1 MKRHIYENKKEFLAS
16 LAEVFNEKL
25 NATQAKQ
32 VIDFAEQYF
41 ENLPIEE
48 AIGRRFEDVYGA
60 VLSCWGFLQH
70 HELLHPKVHVFNPDL
85 EENGWQSTHT
95 ILAVLHEN
103 IPFLV
108 DSVRMAIGRRELT
121 IHSIHH
127 SVLYTTRSKSGELK
141 KLIPRSEA
149 DLSMS
154 GEALMYIEVDRLN
167 DSKALEKLRQTI
179 DNVLLEVRVA
189 VNDYQQMR
197 KNVIEIE
204 KEFSKKRKFISAEDN
219 SEAKEF
225 IEWLAA
231 DHFTFL
237 GYDEYEFM
245 PVGDDIEL
253 VRVKNSELGILK
265 SHNERPVKIK
275 LSQLPDKTKE
285 HLLKPDLFA
294 FAKSA
299 QRSIV
304 HRPAYPDYIS
314 IKKFNEKGEVIGER
328 RFLGL
333 YTALVYHQRHDQIPL
348 LRKKTAEIIR
358 RSGLDKRDHAGKELD
373 QILAIYPRDELFQIS
388 QDELFNVALG
398 ILYIQERRKI
408 RLFIREDA
416 YAQFVSALVFVPRD
430 IYSTDLRLKI
440 EAILREELDAVD
452 IEFTTHFSESALA
465 RTQFNIRVKQVDDRV
480 IDVDDLQNRV
490 IAAAQ
495 SWKDGLIEALYE
507 ANGEE
512 VANNYIH
519 LYENAFAASYREEFS
534 PRRAVIDIDHVASL
548 AKGRKVAMSFYRSL
562 EEDEHQLHFKLFHP
576 GDQLPLSDVLPIFEN
591 LGLKVMG
598 EHPYEVEDR
607 KGNVTWIHDFS
618 LMSYSM
624 RVVDIHKVR
633 KIFEELFQKVLNG
646 EAEND
651 NFNLL
656 ALGGYFDWRQVAVFR
671 AYSRYM
677 RQIRISNSQE
687 FIAQTLSGHIDI
699 CRILLSFFEARFNPE
714 QAGKKNKS
722 EATQQKLELEFNA
735 ALDNVPNLSEDKVL
749 RMYLDLMKATLR
761 TNFYQPDENGQ
772 AKSYFSFKFRPKL
785 IPDMPLPLPM
795 FEVFVYSPKVEGVH
809 LRGGKVARGGLRWS
823 DRFEDYRT
831 EVLGLVKA
839 QQVKNAVIVPVGAKG
854 GFVAKQLPE
863 NDREAFMKE
872 GIACYQTFIRG
883 LLDITD
889 NLVEGGVVPP
899 ENVIR
904 LDEDDYYLVVAA
916 DKGTATFSDIANG
929 IAKEYNFWLGDAF
942 ASGGSN
948 GYDHKKMGI
957 TARGAWVS
965 VERHFRELDLNP
977 VTTDF
982 TTIGIGDMAGD
993 VFGNGLLM
1001 SKHTKLVAAFN
1012 HIHIFIDPNPDAE
1025 ISFEERKR
1033 MFNLPRSSWEDY
1045 DTKLISPGGGVYSRA
1060 TKSISLSPEIKQLLG
1075 ITADR
1080 VPPNMLISY
1089 ILKAD
1094 VDLLWVGGIGTYFRA
1109 STETD
1114 ADVGDKANDGVRITG
1129 KELRCKVVG
1138 EGGNLGFTQRAR
1150 IEYALKGG
1158 RLNTDFIDNAGG
1170 VDCSD
1175 HEVNIKILLNEVVA
1189 NGDMTEKQRN
1199 ELLAGM
1205 TEAVAE
1211 LVLINNYRQTQA
1223 ISIASAEAA
1232 SRMEEYRR
1240 LISGFEAAGKLNRE
1254 LEFIPDDE
1262 AILERKSRK
1271 LGLTRPELSV
1281 LISYVKGD
1289 MKEQLIGSKLSA
1301 DDCLINET
1309 YKVFPKKVVD
1319 NYKVELGNHRLR
1331 REIVAT
1337 QIAND
1342 MVNHMGITFVD
1353 RLRMSTGASV
1363 SAISLAYII
1372 ARDVFKLEHW
1382 WEKIEDLDFK
1392 VSSEM
1397 QLEMM
1402 SELMRL
1408 IRRASRWLLRNRRSE
1423 LNVSSHQGDF
1433 LVGIE
1438 HISEH
1443 LNNYLIGEQKVTWQ
1457 EKYDSYLE
1465 AGVPADLASMAAGAT
1480 HMYSAMGIIEAQE
1493 LTGATLDQVAHLYY
1507 SLGDQLDLGWFA
1519 VQLNTLKPATHWQA
1533 LARETFRED
1542 LDWQQRALTVGV
1554 LRLKSAPQEMSERL
1568 ALWIDQHKEMVGRW
1582 KMMCTELKAAKAPEF
1597 AVYSVALRELLDLAQ
1612 STTHATPGGEL

>member
-1 MKRHIYENKKEFLAS
+1 MKRNIYENKKEFLAS
-16 LAEVFNEKL
+16 LSEVFNEKL
-25 NATQAKQ
+25 SPEQAGK
-32 VIDFAEQYF
+32 VVEFAHQYF

-60 VLSCWGFLQH
+60 VLSCWAFLNH
-70 HELLHPKVHVFNPDL
+70 HDSGHPKVHVFNPDL
-85 EENGWQSTHT
+85 EENGWQTTHT
-95 ILAVLHEN
+95 ILAVLHDN

-108 DSVRMAIGRRELT
+108 DSVRMAIAQRELT

-127 SVLYTTRSKSGELK
+127 SVLYTSRTKTGDLK
-141 KLIPRSEA
+141 KLIPRSEVDKKA
-149 DLSMS
+149 A
-154 GEALMYIEVDRLN
+154 GEALMYIEVDRLSDN
-167 DSKALEKLRQTI
+167 KALEQLHQAI
-179 DNVLLEVRVA
+179 ENVLLEVRVA

-197 KNVIEIE
+197 TNVLECE
-204 KEFSKKRKFISAEDN
+204 KEFKQKRKFVSPDESAE
-219 SEAKEF
+219 ALAF
-225 IEWLAA
+225 IDWLAA

-237 GYDEYEFM
+237 GYDEYEFNKA
-245 PVGDDIEL
+245 GDDVEI
-253 VRVKNSELGILK
+253 VRVKNSELGILR
-265 SHNERPVKIK
+265 SHNERPTKAK
-275 LSQLPDKTKE
+275 LSQLPQKTRE

-299 QRSIV
+299 QRSRV

-314 IKKFNEKGEVIGER
+314 IKKFNAKGEVIGER

-348 LRKKTAEIIR
+348 LRKKTAEVIA

-373 QILAIYPRDELFQIS
+373 QILAVYPRDELFQIS

-440 EAILREELDAVD
+440 EAILREELDALD
-452 IEFTTHFSESALA
+452 IEFTTHFSESSLA
-465 RTQFNIRVKQVDDRV
+465 RTQFNIRVKPVDDRV
-480 IDVDDLQNRV
+480 IDVDDLQARV

-495 SWKDGLIEALYE
+495 SWKDGLVAALYE

-512 VANNYIH
+512 TANNYIQ

-534 PRRAVIDIDHVASL
+534 PRRAVIDIEHIASL

-576 GDQLPLSDVLPIFEN
+576 EVQLPLSDVLPIFEN
-591 LGLKVMG
+591 LGLKVIG
-598 EHPYEVEDR
+598 EHPYEVVDR
-607 KGNVTWIHDFS
+607 KGQVTWIHDFS
-618 LMSYSM
+618 LISYS
-624 RVVDIHKVR
+624 RKVIDIHKVR
-633 KIFEELFQKVLNG
+633 KIFEELFQKVLAG

-677 RQIRISNSQE
+677 RQVRFSNSQE
-687 FIAQTLSGHIDI
+687 FIAQTLAGHIDI

-714 QAGKKNKS
+714 QAKSKNKA
-722 EATQQKLELEFNA
+722 EAVQQKLELEFNA
-735 ALDNVPNLSEDKVL
+735 ALDNVANLSEDKVL
-749 RMYLDLMKATLR
+749 RMFLDLIKATLR
-761 TNFYQPDENGQ
+761 TNFYQPDAAGMP
-772 AKSYFSFKFRPKL
+772 KSYFSFKFKPSL
-785 IPDMPLPLPM
+785 IPDMPLPMPM
-795 FEVFVYSPKVEGVH
+795 FEIFVYSPKVEGVH

-863 NDREAFMKE
+863 GDRDAFMKE

-889 NLVEGGVVPP
+889 NFKDGNVVPP

-904 LDEDDYYLVVAA
+904 QDPDDYYLVVAA

-929 IAKEYNFWLGDAF
+929 IARDYNFWLGDAF

-965 VERHFRELDLNP
+965 VERHFREIGLNP
-977 VTTDF
+977 ETTDF
-982 TTIGIGDMAGD
+982 TAIGIGDMAGD

-1012 HIHIFIDPNPDAE
+1012 HMHIFIDPNPDAAK
-1025 ISFEERKR
+1025 SFKERKR
-1033 MFNLPRSSWEDY
+1033 MFELPRSTWEDY
-1045 DTKLISPGGGVYSRA
+1045 DAKLISAGGGIFSRA
-1060 TKSISLSPEIKQLLG
+1060 SKSIALSPEIKQLLG
-1075 ITADR
+1075 IKADK

-1089 ILKAD
+1089 ILKAE
-1094 VDLLWVGGIGTYFRA
+1094 VDLLWVGGIGTYCRA
-1109 STETD
+1109 TTETD
-1114 ADVGDKANDGVRITG
+1114 ADVGDKANDGVRVTG
-1129 KELRCKVVG
+1129 KDLRCKVVG
-1138 EGGNLGFTQRAR
+1138 EGGNLGFTQRGR
-1150 IEYALKGG
+1150 IEYALNGG

-1189 NGDMTEKQRN
+1189 NGDLTEKQRN

-1205 TEAVAE
+1205 TGSVAE
-1211 LVLINNYRQTQA
+1211 LVLLNNYRQTQA
-1223 ISIASAEAA
+1223 ISIASADAA

-1240 LISGFEAAGKLNRE
+1240 LINSLETSGKLNRA

-1262 AILERKSRK
+1262 AILERKSRS

-1281 LISYVKGD
+1281 LISYVKGEL
-1289 MKEQLIGSKLSA
+1289 KEQLIKSKLSA
-1301 DDCLINET
+1301 DDCLVQET
-1309 YKVFPKKVVD
+1309 YKVFPPKVVEM
-1319 NYKVELGNHRLR
+1319 YQAQLHRHRLR

-1337 QIAND
+1337 QVAND

-1353 RLRMSTGASV
+1353 RLRMSTGANV
-1363 SAISLAYII
+1363 SAVSLAYII
-1372 ARDVFKLEHW
+1372 ARDVFNLDHW
-1382 WEKIEDLDFK
+1382 WNMIEDLDFK
-1392 VSSEM
+1392 VSSEIQM
-1397 QLEMM
+1397 EMM
-1402 SELMRL
+1402 TELMRL

-1423 LNVSSHQGDF
+1423 LNVSSHQEDF
-1433 LVGIE
+1433 SAGIT
-1438 HISEH
+1438 HISNH
-1443 LNNYLIGEQKVTWQ
+1443 LSEYLIGDQKTAWQ
-1457 EKYDSYLE
+1457 QKYDSYVE
-1465 AGVPADLASMAAGAT
+1465 AGVPADLASVSAGAI
-1480 HMYSAMGIIEAQE
+1480 HMYSALGIIEAQE
-1493 LTGATLDQVAHLYY
+1493 LSGSTLDQVAHAYY
-1507 SLGDQLDLGWFA
+1507 ALGDHLDLGWFA

-1554 LRLKSAPQEMSERL
+1554 LRLKSAPEALEERL
-1568 ALWIDQHKEMVGRW
+1568 AVWLEQHKELVGRW